1 MPNLRLPFNPPGRAI
16 TRSELLHENKEIA
29 IVKMSFESIT
39 NAMLFLLHRVLVYAS
54 NNLIED
60 PAMLA
65 IIFC

>member
-1 MPNLRLPFNPPGRAI
+1 MGK
-16 TRSELLHENKEIA
+16 SYLLHKDKEIA
-29 IVKMSFESIT
+29 ILNISSEGIAS
-39 NAMLFLLHRVLVYAS
+39 AMLCLLHRVLVYAS

>member
-1 MPNLRLPFNPPGRAI
+1 MGK
-16 TRSELLHENKEIA
+16 SDLLHEDKEIA
-29 IVKMSFESIT
+29 ILNISSEGIAS
-39 NAMLFLLHRVLVYAS
+39 AMLFLLHRVSVYAS

>member
-1 MPNLRLPFNPPGRAI
+1 MGKSAVFHQNKVSAIFNTSLEG
-16 TRSELLHENKEIA
+16 IA
-29 IVKMSFESIT
+29 S
-39 NAMLFLLHRVLVYAS
+39 ALLFLLHRVSVYAS